1 MHRSLVAFAAV
12 TVFVVAGLDGCHRPS
27 LASRAGA
34 QAPADSVEGVVREV
48 GVQAASNTVLAR
60 GDSEPALT
68 LSGAPL
74 LSRVAGLRVA
84 IIGKK
89 DGDHFAVTRFA
100 VIAANGVRA
109 ADGKLTAQGGGLVL
123 VTPSGARYTVNGAS
137 SALRADVGHRVW
149 IAGLLDGQVVSYGV
163 ID

>member
-1 MHRSLVAFAAV
+1 VCSAAAFLAITGV
-12 TVFVVAGLDGCHRPS
+12 SGCHRRT

-34 QAPADSVEGVVREV
+34 QTPTDSVEGVVHVV
-48 GVQAASNTVLAR
+48 GVQAAATTVLATD
-60 GDSEPALT
+60 DSAPALT

-74 LSRVAGLRVA
+74 VSRVSGLRVA
-84 IIGKK
+84 VMGKK
-89 DGDHFAVTRFA
+89 DGDHFVVSRFA

-109 ADGKLTAQGGGLVL
+109 VDGRLATQGAGLVL
-123 VTPSGARYTVNGAS
+123 VTPIGARYTVNGAS
-137 SALRADVGHRVW
+137 PALRAKVGHRVW